1 MSNKELF
8 EKYISDELTQQE
20 ELQFYAKLKNSE
32 LDSILMEDM
41 DKNNTF
47 DSAGPFCIDQQK
59 KLRQYRKI
67 EKMIQRNKV
76 RQWMKYAAIMIPL
89 VFLTA
94 IGFLYLSESTS
105 ESKLI
110 MVSVLKG
117 EQKNIVLADG
127 TQVWINADSRIW
139 IPEKFARDKRVVK
152 MEGEVYFDVTTD
164 KEKPFSVLVND
175 IEVKVHGTRFNVK
188 SYEESETVDI
198 ALNEGSIE
206 TIIENT
212 GKAVKLIPGER
223 IIVEKQTGDYEKE
236 FFDHTNQQTWKDDF
250 LIFNE
255 CTLNEVMLVLARK
268 YNIKYR
274 IVDEAAMNYTFTMQ
288 YNKEEIN
295 NILNDME
302 LISPVK
308 IEHNNNIIE
317 IRLK

>member
-127 TQVWINADSRIW
+127 TQVWIN
-139 IPEKFARDKRVVK
+139 
-152 MEGEVYFDVTTD
+152 
-164 KEKPFSVLVND
+164 
-175 IEVKVHGTRFNVK
+175 
-188 SYEESETVDI
+188 
-198 ALNEGSIE
+198 
-206 TIIENT
+206 
-212 GKAVKLIPGER
+212 
-223 IIVEKQTGDYEKE
+223 
-236 FFDHTNQQTWKDDF
+236 
-250 LIFNE
+250 
-255 CTLNEVMLVLARK
+255 
-268 YNIKYR
+268 
-274 IVDEAAMNYTFTMQ
+274 
-288 YNKEEIN
+288 
-295 NILNDME
+295 
-302 LISPVK
+302 
-308 IEHNNNIIE
+308 
-317 IRLK
+317 